1 MIFKRSVV
9 AELANSAGGVF
20 TVLFA
25 IVLAVGMVRI
35 FSLAAGGSIDSGAI
49 LQMMLYNVLTNLP
62 PLLALSLFIAV
73 LMTLMRSWQD
83 NEMIVW
89 FSSGGRSLL
98 SWIGPVLRFA
108 VPVVLAIA
116 LLSIVI
122 SPWATS
128 QTDSARN
135 QFANRDEVNQLSPGR
150 FIESLNGRR
159 IFFVESQG
167 ENSNEVGRVFV
178 AETTAKGM
186 ATITAESGTLEVN
199 SEGDRYVVLHNGR
212 RVEISNASPETRVV
226 QFKDY
231 GTRIDVKLDKRLDS
245 LRASALPMTVLL
257 AGHTPEQQG
266 EIFWRISWPISAL
279 LLALLAVPLS
289 ASNPRAGRSFNLII
303 AALVFILY
311 LNGISIMQTWI
322 EQKKFTYMSG
332 LFTLHGAVLLLCV
345 IFYIRRVF
353 LQRWLPA
360 WMSLWYW
367 THQRGRRQGED

>member
-25 IVLAVGMVRI
+25 IVTAVGMVRI
-35 FSLAAGGSIDSGAI
+35 LSLAAGGRVDSGAI
-49 LQMMLYNVLTNLP
+49 LQMVLYNVLTNLP
-62 PLLALSLFIAV
+62 PLLALSLFVAV

-122 SPWATS
+122 SPWANS
-128 QTDSARN
+128 QTDSAR
-135 QFANRDEVNQLSPGR
+135 QEFANRDEVNQLSPGR

-159 IFFVESQG
+159 IFFVESHG
-167 ENSNEVGRVFV
+167 ESSNEVGRVFV
-178 AETTAKGM
+178 AETTSKGM

-212 RVEISNASPETRVV
+212 RVEISNSGPETRVV

-245 LRASALPMTVLL
+245 LRASAQPMTVLL
-257 AGHTPEQQG
+257 AGNTPEQQG
-266 EIFWRISWPISAL
+266 EIFWRISWPVSAL
-279 LLALLAVPLS
+279 LLALFAVPLS

-322 EQKKFTYMSG
+322 EQKKFTYLSG
-332 LFTLHGAVLLLCV
+332 LFALHGAVLLLCV
-345 IFYIRRVF
+345 IFFIRRVF
-353 LQRWLPA
+353 LQRWLPV
-360 WMSLWYW
+360 WMSPWYW

>member
-1 MIFKRSVV
+1 
-9 AELANSAGGVF
+9 
-20 TVLFA
+20 
-25 IVLAVGMVRI
+25 MV
-35 FSLAAGGSIDSGAI
+35 
-49 LQMMLYNVLTNLP
+49 LYNVLTNLP

-135 QFANRDEVNQLSPGR
+135 EFANRDEVNQLSPGR

-167 ENSNEVGRVFV
+167 KNSNEVGRVFV
-178 AETTAKGM
+178 AETTSKGM

-199 SEGDRYVVLHNGR
+199 PEGDRYVVLHNGR
-212 RVEISNASPETRVV
+212 RVEINSGSPETRVV

-245 LRASALPMTVLL
+245 MKAAAQPMTTLL
-257 AGHTPEQQG
+257 AGGTPEQQG
-266 EIFWRISWPISAL
+266 EIFWRLSWPLSAL
-279 LLALLAVPLS
+279 LLALFAVPLS

-332 LFTLHGAVLLLCV
+332 LFILHGAVLLLCV

-353 LQRWLPA
+353 MQRWLPV
-360 WMSLWYW
+360 WMTPWYW
-367 THQRGRRQGED
+367 SHQRGRSKGEG